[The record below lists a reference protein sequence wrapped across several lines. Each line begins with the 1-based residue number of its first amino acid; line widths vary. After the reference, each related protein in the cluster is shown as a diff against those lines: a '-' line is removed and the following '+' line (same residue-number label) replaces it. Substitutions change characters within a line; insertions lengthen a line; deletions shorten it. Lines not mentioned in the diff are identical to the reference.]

1 MKKNLQL
8 TAMAVALSF
17 AMGTAQNMK
26 VATKNPVTPGSDV
39 TKPLQ
44 FPNRVCG
51 TPPPSAEW
59 DAAFNQK
66 VEEFKANLATGKAQ
80 MVNYTIPVIVH
91 VIHTGQAAGT
101 FPNISQGQINSQI
114 TVLNQDFSATGFNIA
129 SCPSAFTAAIANT
142 NIQFCLATKNPT
154 GGVLVEPGIDRVN
167 ATSITAALS
176 GTFTSKDPAATVYNN
191 PTKFQAF
198 VDGYIKPN
206 TIWDPTRYMN
216 VWVTNEQAAVGLLG
230 YATFPVGTGLTGITG
245 NGSATTDGFWAYA
258 ASFGSKNIFPG
269 GTYSAPYDM
278 GRTATHEIGHWV
290 GLRHIWGDGTCATDY
305 CNDTPPAQTANYSC
319 STGCGT
325 NNVAGCFSHPYKM
338 GTCAGNTT
346 GEMTMNFMDYT
357 DDKCMY
363 LFTNDQRTRM
373 QTAMSLGTYR
383 SQLTTSAA
391 TLCTL
396 ASQTPT
402 ANISIPTTACK
413 SAAVTTTNN
422 SLGNPTPTFVWSTTP
437 ATGVTYNPN
446 NTAVQPSITFANAGT
461 YTVTCAA
468 TNSLGTNSNS
478 KVITITTCTAPPVS
492 CNDTLT
498 NLKNTDTLT
507 IMRSGSTSPGYVG
520 GNNGYGDKAKAEWY
534 SSTGLVS
541 TSKIVGGIVLFYRH
555 ATANIGTKG
564 TSQVAFNVYNGTNTT
579 GPSGAAVNGFT
590 TAINTIL
597 ASSTATNGVTY
608 CGNPALAFSTNIIRP
623 YSFNFATA
631 TNITGDF
638 IMSVTT
644 STLSGDTIAIF
655 HTNGNTATASTAWEM
670 WSDNSWN
677 QFNDGTT
684 NSWQLNSS
692 LAILPKIACITDVI
706 NFNGISGNIAVFPNP
721 SNGKFNFAVTMPQ
734 ASDLNFTVIN
744 NIGQVVYT
752 KLESSVTNA
761 VIGMDLSHL
770 AKGIYFVNITDST
783 GDKTTKKIIIE

>member
-17 AMGTAQNMK
+17 AYGSAQTGK
-26 VATKNPVTPGSDV
+26 FATKNPPASGNMDV
-39 TKPLQ
+39 M
-44 FPNRVCG
+44 PNLTQRACG
-51 TPPPSAEW
+51 TPAPDAEW
-59 DAAFNQK
+59 DAAFNKK
-66 VEEFKANLATGKAQ
+66 VEEFVANMAANKTQ
-80 MVNYTIPVIVH
+80 MVPYTIPVVVH
-91 VIHTGQAAGT
+91 VIHTGQAVGT
-101 FPNISQGQINSQI
+101 FPNLAQGQINSQI
-114 TVLNQDFSATGFNIA
+114 TVLNQDFA
-129 SCPSAFTAAIANT
+129 SNGLNVGNLPAVFAPAKANT
-142 NIQFCLATKNPT
+142 DLSFCMATKNPT
-154 GGVLVEPGIDRVN
+154 GATLAEPGIDRVN
-167 ATSITAALS
+167 ATTITAALT
-176 GTFTSKDPAATVYNN
+176 GTFTSKDPNATIYNN
-191 PTKFQAF
+191 PSKFQAF
-198 VDGYIKPN
+198 IDGYIKPN

-216 VWVTNEQAAVGLLG
+216 IWITNEQSAVGLLG
-230 YATFPVGTGLTGITG
+230 YATFPTGTGLTGITG
-245 NGSATTDGFWAYA
+245 TGGATNDGLWCWSAA
-258 ASFGSKNIFPG
+258 FGSNSVFPG
-269 GTYSAPYDM
+269 GTYTGTYNK
-278 GRTATHEIGHWV
+278 GRTAVHEIGHWV
-290 GLRHIWGDGTCATDY
+290 GLRHTWGDGTCATDY
-305 CNDTPPAQTANYSC
+305 CNDTPPAQTANY
-319 STGCGT
+319 GCPT
-325 NNVAGCFSHPYKM
+325 HPYKL
-338 GTCAGNTT
+338 GTCTGNTT
-346 GEMTMNFMDYT
+346 GEMFQNFMDYT
-357 DDKCMY
+357 DDACMY
-363 LFTNDQRTRM
+363 IFTNDQKTRI
-373 QTAMSLGTYR
+373 QTAMANGTYR
-383 SQLTTSAA
+383 SQLSASA
-391 TLCTL
+391 STLCVL
-396 ASQTPT
+396 AAQAPT
-402 ANISIPTTACK
+402 ANISVPATACK
-413 SAAVTTTNN
+413 STAVTTTN
-422 SLGNPTPTFVWSTTP
+422 SSTGNPTPTFIWSTNP

-446 NTAVQPSITFANAGT
+446 NTATQPSITFANAGT

-468 TNSLGTNSNS
+468 TNSLGTSSNS
-478 KVITITTCTAPPVS
+478 KVITITTCTTPPVS

-507 IMRSGSTSPGYVG
+507 IMRSGTTNPGYVG
-520 GNNGYGDKAKAEWY
+520 GNNGYADKAKAEWY

-564 TSQVAFNVYNGTNTT
+564 TSQVAFNVYNGNNTT
-579 GPSGAAVNGFT
+579 GPAGAAVNGFT

-623 YSFNFATA
+623 YSFNFTTA

-644 STLSGDTIAIF
+644 STLTGDTIAIF
-655 HTNGNTATASTAWEM
+655 HTNGNTATASTAWEQ

-770 AKGIYFVNITDST
+770 AKGIYFVNISDST